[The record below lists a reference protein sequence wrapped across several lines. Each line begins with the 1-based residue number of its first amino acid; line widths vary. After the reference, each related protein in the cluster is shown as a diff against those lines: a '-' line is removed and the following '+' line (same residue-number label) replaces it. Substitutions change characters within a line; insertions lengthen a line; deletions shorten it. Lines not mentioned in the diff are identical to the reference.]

1 MTFSVTV
8 SGLFILALAVAILAI
23 VDGIARVRGRGANA
37 VFAVLEIVAG
47 ALLAISQFIAMPFP
61 LTALVFSIALEVILV
76 IVLILRGGRRAWI
89 LTIVTLV
96 LNTLLLLRLLGFL
109 TIPGIL

>member
-8 SGLFILALAVAILAI
+8 SGLFVLALIVAILAI
-23 VDGIARVRGRGANA
+23 VDGIARVRGRGVNS
-37 VFAVLEIVAG
+37 VFAVIEIVAG
-47 ALLAISQFIAMPFP
+47 ALLAIAQFVTMPFP
-61 LTALVFSIALEVILV
+61 LTPLVFAIVLEIVLV

-89 LTIVTLV
+89 LTVVALV
-96 LNTLLLLRLLGFL
+96 LNTLLLLRLLGWL